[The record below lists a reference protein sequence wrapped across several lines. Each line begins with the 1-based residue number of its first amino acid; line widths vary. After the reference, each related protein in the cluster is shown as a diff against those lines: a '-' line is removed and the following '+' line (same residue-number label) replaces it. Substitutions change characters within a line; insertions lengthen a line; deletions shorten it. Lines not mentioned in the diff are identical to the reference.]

1 MRGLV
6 KNDTYSD
13 EAVLGLELLGS
24 LKRIVDQ
31 GETGS
36 LATTEL
42 GLVAKAEDNFLLS
55 LVHLGE
61 LLTKFILGNIG
72 TAGMNNIN
80 DHLLALKQ
88 AVGKEL
94 SSPDR
99 DRSVG
104 LEMKDRRKC

>member
-61 LLTKFILGNIG
+61 LLTELVLGHIS
-72 TAGMNNIN
+72 TAGMDDID
-80 DHLLALKQ
+80 DHLLSLEQ
-88 AVGKEL
+88 AVGEEL
-94 SSPDR
+94 SGSQCNS
-99 DRSVG
+99 SVS
-104 LEMKDRRKC
+104 L